1 VRLATTAPPPP
12 LSAVRYVFRSAD
24 LNCSC
29 VPSWH
34 VVVGSGWE
42 WDDQEER
49 GRRSAGRGR
58 KALRTLRTRT
68 YCTTYQ
74 EVFVGDAVEEGG
86 QNPALGDE
94 PTAEAHRPD
103 GESRIRD
110 RWALLGRRRC
120 RWLLLLARSRRRL
133 RRPLGFGQRGA
144 QAQEDEADARHGR
157 PQTTAETHWPVAS
170 GGLELAVAVPYM
182 SSG

>member
-1 VRLATTAPPPP
+1 MWSTKT
-12 LSAVRYVFRSAD
+12 Y
-24 LNCSC
+24 
-29 VPSWH
+29 
-34 VVVGSGWE
+34 
-42 WDDQEER
+42 

-58 KALRTLRTRT
+58 KALGTTV

-74 EVFVGDAVEEGG
+74 EVFVGYAVEEGG
-86 QNPALGDE
+86 QNPALRDE

-110 RWALLGRRRC
+110 CRALLGRRRC
-120 RWLLLLARSRRRL
+120 RWLLLLARSRRRP

-144 QAQEDEADARHGR
+144 QAQEDEADARRHRR

-170 GGLELAVAVPYM
+170 GGLELAVPYM